1 DQRAFKLT
9 SGDLVRKDLPERRGC
24 GVMSAGRHAIFFR
37 HHFHG
42 MWDLESD
49 KRTQF
54 EGIRSGCWLSIIPAG
69 GMLLAPETSAG
80 CSCTHAIQTS
90 IGYLPKSLAGGR

>member
-1 DQRAFKLT
+1 
-9 SGDLVRKDLPERRGC
+9 
-24 GVMSAGRHAIFFR
+24 M
-37 HHFHG
+37 
-42 MWDLESD
+42 
-49 KRTQF
+49 
-54 EGIRSGCWLSIIPAG
+54 IPAG